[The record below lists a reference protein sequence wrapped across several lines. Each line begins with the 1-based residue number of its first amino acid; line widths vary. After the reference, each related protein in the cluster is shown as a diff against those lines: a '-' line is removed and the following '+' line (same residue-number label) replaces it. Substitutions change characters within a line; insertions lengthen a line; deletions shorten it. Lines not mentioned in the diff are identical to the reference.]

1 MMTNTAT
8 GADAL
13 PKIRSE
19 KASRRR
25 LGLDVTTALC
35 AIVLVTFILV
45 AIFANVLAPYGFARI
60 DLHARKVPPILF
72 GGTFKHILGT
82 DELGRDILSRV
93 FYGLRTSLL
102 IALGASTISL
112 TLGTTLGLL
121 AAFRRGF
128 ADMLIRVAV
137 DFQASM
143 PFLII
148 ALAVL
153 AFFGDN
159 LWLFMGLLGL
169 YGWERYAR
177 LVRTMA
183 GLELERGYVA
193 ALRRN
198 GAGMPR
204 IAFLHVLPNILSV
217 VLVNLTVILPEILMQ
232 ESALSFLGLG
242 IQPPLVSLGSMVGAG
257 RDYIM
262 TEWWISMLPGIV
274 IFLLSLS
281 ISLIGDYLRDA
292 FDPTLH

>member
-1 MMTNTAT
+1 MAMTTAAT
-8 GADAL
+8 DLDDL
-13 PKIRSE
+13 PKAKNERGPRG
-19 KASRRR
+19 AR
-25 LGLDVTTALC
+25 LDLATAVCFL
-35 AIVLVTFILV
+35 VLALFVILAV
-45 AIFANVLAPYGFARI
+45 FANVLAPYGFAQI
-60 DLHARKVPPILF
+60 DLHARKVPPLLF
-72 GGTFKHILGT
+72 GGTWRHVLGT

-102 IALGASTISL
+102 IALGASAISL
-112 TLGTTLGLL
+112 TLGTTLGLV
-121 AAFRRGF
+121 AGFRRGI
-128 ADMLIRVAV
+128 ADTLIRVAV

-177 LVRTMA
+177 LVRAMTS
-183 GLELERGYVA
+183 LEMERGYVA
-193 ALRRN
+193 ALKRN
-198 GAGMPR
+198 GAGMVR
-204 IAFLHVLPNILSV
+204 MAVFHVLPNILSV
-217 VLVNLTVILPEILMQ
+217 VLVNLTVVMPDILMQ

-242 IQPPLVSLGSMVGAG
+242 IQPPMVSLGSMVGAG
-257 RDYIM
+257 RDYVM
-262 TEWWISMLPGIV
+262 TEWWISVLPGVV
-274 IFLLSLS
+274 IFMLSLS

>member
-1 MMTNTAT
+1 MANAAT
-8 GADAL
+8 GVDDLTKTKAR
-13 PKIRSE
+13 RSPRS
-19 KASRRR
+19 AR
-25 LGLDVTTALC
+25 LDLMTAIC
-35 AIVLVTFILV
+35 VIVLVTFVLAAV
-45 AIFANVLAPYGFARI
+45 FANVLAPYGFAQI
-60 DLHARKVPPILF
+60 DLHARKAPPLLF
-72 GGTFKHILGT
+72 GGTFRHVLGT

-102 IALGASTISL
+102 IALGASAISV
-112 TLGTTLGLL
+112 TLGTMLGLL

-183 GLELERGYVA
+183 GLELERGYIA
-193 ALRRN
+193 ALKRN
-198 GAGMPR
+198 GASTAR
-204 IAFLHVLPNILSV
+204 IAFMHVLPNILSV
-217 VLVNLTVILPEILMQ
+217 VLVNLTVVLPEILLQ
-232 ESALSFLGLG
+232 ESVLSFLGLG

-257 RDYIM
+257 RDYMM
-262 TEWWISMLPGIV
+262 TEWWISMLPGLV

>member
-1 MMTNTAT
+1 MANAAT
-8 GADAL
+8 GVDDLTRTKAG
-13 PKIRSE
+13 RSPRS
-19 KASRRR
+19 AR
-25 LGLDVTTALC
+25 LDLMTAIC
-35 AIVLVTFILV
+35 VIVLVTFVLAAV
-45 AIFANVLAPYGFARI
+45 FANVLAPYGFAQI
-60 DLHARKVPPILF
+60 DLHARKAPPLLF
-72 GGTFKHILGT
+72 GGTFRHVLGT

-102 IALGASTISL
+102 IALGASAISV
-112 TLGTTLGLL
+112 TLGTMLGLL

-177 LVRTMA
+177 LVRTMT

-193 ALRRN
+193 ALKRN
-198 GAGMPR
+198 GASTAR
-204 IAFLHVLPNILSV
+204 IAFMHVLPNILSV
-217 VLVNLTVILPEILMQ
+217 VLVNLTVVLPEILLQ
-232 ESALSFLGLG
+232 ESVLSFLGLG

-257 RDYIM
+257 RDYMM
-262 TEWWISMLPGIV
+262 TEWWISMLPGLV

>member
-1 MMTNTAT
+1 MANAAT
-8 GADAL
+8 GVDDLTKTKAR
-13 PKIRSE
+13 RSPRS
-19 KASRRR
+19 AR
-25 LGLDVTTALC
+25 LDLMTAIC
-35 AIVLVTFILV
+35 VIVLVTFVLAAV
-45 AIFANVLAPYGFARI
+45 FANVLAPYGFAQI
-60 DLHARKVPPILF
+60 DLHARKAPPLFF
-72 GGTFKHILGT
+72 GGTFRHILGT

-102 IALGASTISL
+102 IALGASAISV
-112 TLGTTLGLL
+112 TLGTMLGLL

-183 GLELERGYVA
+183 GLELERGYIA
-193 ALRRN
+193 ALKRN
-198 GAGMPR
+198 GASTAR
-204 IAFLHVLPNILSV
+204 IAFMHVLPNILSV
-217 VLVNLTVILPEILMQ
+217 VLVNLTVVLPEILLQ
-232 ESALSFLGLG
+232 ESVLSFLGLG

-257 RDYIM
+257 RDYMM
-262 TEWWISMLPGIV
+262 TEWWISMLPGLV

>member
-1 MMTNTAT
+1 MANAVTGVDDLTKAKAGRSPRSSRMDLMT
-8 GADAL
+8 
-13 PKIRSE
+13 
-19 KASRRR
+19 
-25 LGLDVTTALC
+25 
-35 AIVLVTFILV
+35 AICVVVLVTFILAAV
-45 AIFANVLAPYGFARI
+45 FANVLAPYGFAQI
-60 DLHARKVPPILF
+60 DLHARKAPPLLF
-72 GGTFKHILGT
+72 GGRFRHVLGT

-102 IALGASTISL
+102 IALGASAISV
-112 TLGTTLGLL
+112 TLGTMLGLL

-193 ALRRN
+193 ALKRN
-198 GAGMPR
+198 GASTAR
-204 IAFLHVLPNILSV
+204 IAFMHVLPNILSV
-217 VLVNLTVILPEILMQ
+217 VLVNLTVVLPEILLQ
-232 ESALSFLGLG
+232 ESVLSFLGLG

-257 RDYIM
+257 RDYMM
-262 TEWWISMLPGIV
+262 TEWWISMLPGLV

-281 ISLIGDYLRDA
+281 ISLIGDYARDA

>member
-1 MMTNTAT
+1 MDGMTET
-8 GADAL
+8 GARKL
-13 PKIRSE
+13 PRG
-19 KASRRR
+19 AR
-25 LGLDVTTALC
+25 LDLTTTICLV
-35 AIVLVTFILV
+35 VLVIFIILAV
-45 AIFANVLAPYGFARI
+45 FANVLAPYAFAQI
-60 DLHARKVPPILF
+60 DLRARKVPPLLF
-72 GGTFKHILGT
+72 GGTFRHVLGT
-82 DELGRDILSRV
+82 DELGRDILTRI
-93 FYGLRTSLL
+93 FYGVRTSLL
-102 IALGASTISL
+102 IALGASAISL
-112 TLGTTLGLL
+112 ALGTTLGLL
-121 AAFRRGF
+121 AAFRRGV

-159 LWLFMGLLGL
+159 LWLFMALLGL

-177 LVRTMA
+177 LVRTMT

-193 ALRRN
+193 ALKRN
-198 GAGMPR
+198 GSSTAR
-204 IAFLHVLPNILSV
+204 IALMHVLPNILSV
-217 VLVNLTVILPEILMQ
+217 VLVNLTVVLPDILMQ

-242 IQPPLVSLGSMVGAG
+242 IQPPMVSLGSMVGSG
-257 RDYIM
+257 RDYVM
-262 TEWWISMLPGIV
+262 TEWWIATLPGIA